1 MRLVVV
7 GGAPAT
13 GKTTLAVALG
23 DALGLPVIT
32 KDDIK
37 ESIAE
42 PFPTGD
48 REWSRRLG
56 QSAYAVLWTVARRI
70 LSAGGGLV
78 LESNFTR
85 MNSQAA
91 LREVATLAPAALVL
105 CRTTD
110 EIRRRRFAERAARGR
125 HRVHIDTA
133 ILGEWV
139 VDDAEFLVDIGTP
152 RLIVDTAD
160 GYAPDLA
167 RIVAFVERSA

>member
-1 MRLVVV
+1 VRLVVV
-7 GGAPAT
+7 GG
-13 GKTTLAVALG
+13 ALG

-139 VDDAEFLVDIGTP
+139 DDAEFLVDIGTP